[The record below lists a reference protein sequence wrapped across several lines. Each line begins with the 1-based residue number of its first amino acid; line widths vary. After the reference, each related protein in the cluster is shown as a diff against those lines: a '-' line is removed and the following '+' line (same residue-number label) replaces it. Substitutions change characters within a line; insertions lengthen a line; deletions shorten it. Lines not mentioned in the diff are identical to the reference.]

1 MSVCPS
7 DYLTVRTITTW
18 SRTRN
23 RTQDG
28 DESEGDDDDD
38 DGEGED
44 EDEVGL
50 PSRPARSWCK
60 CQPAPSV
67 QRLLVD
73 RWHCNI

>member
-1 MSVCPS
+1 M
-7 DYLTVRTITTW
+7 TTR

-23 RTQDG
+23 RTQDE
-28 DESEGDDDDD
+28 DEDDDEGK
-38 DGEGED
+38 GEGEGEG

-73 RWHCNI
+73 RWHWNR